1 MDDNP
6 ANPSDEHLP
15 DIGCSTAARSAGKM
29 RRMEETWSIVYES
42 RHRRRCTE
50 RSLVLDSLDIPHEV
64 LQGEAGW
71 AIAVPA
77 SDTEAAR
84 RELAQ
89 YARENLVASPGGPVR
104 LPVYQDALPG
114 IIGYFVILLVVA
126 WAAGTSLFGRDWV
139 AAGRVDGELLRQG
152 ELWRLVTAQTLHG
165 SLKHLLGNLGFG
177 ALFGLF
183 AGRLL
188 GSGVAWLVIVLAACL
203 ANELNVLLLDN
214 SHRSI
219 GASTA
224 VFAALGVVAAYVWS
238 SNFMS
243 QDRWPYRVGPL
254 VGGLALLAFTGTGD
268 ANTDIGAHLMG
279 FVFGFAAGAA
289 LAHSRLP
296 LDQARLQRGAAVLAI
311 ALVISAWGLAFSVAG

>member
-1 MDDNP
+1 M
-6 ANPSDEHLP
+6 L
-15 DIGCSTAARSAGKM
+15 
-29 RRMEETWSIVYES
+29 RMEDTWSIVYES
-42 RHRRRCTE
+42 QHRQRCTE

-77 SDTEAAR
+77 SNAEAAR

-89 YARENLVASPGGPVR
+89 YARENLVSTPVR
-104 LPVYQDALPG
+104 PVRQPVYQDAMPG
-114 IIGYFVILLVVA
+114 IVVYFAILLLVA
-126 WAAGTSLFGRDWV
+126 WAAGTSLFGKDWL

-152 ELWRLVTAQTLHG
+152 ELWRLITAQTLHG

-177 ALFGLF
+177 ALFGLL

-203 ANELNVLLLDN
+203 ANELNVLLLDS

-238 SNFMS
+238 SRFMS

-279 FVFGFAAGAA
+279 FAFGFAAGTA
-289 LAHSRLP
+289 LARSRLR
-296 LDQARLQRGAAVLAI
+296 LDDARLQHAAAI
-311 ALVISAWGLAFSVAG
+311 TAIGLVAGAWGLAFFFTG

>member
-1 MDDNP
+1 MSP
-6 ANPSDEHLP
+6 
-15 DIGCSTAARSAGKM
+15 GKM
-29 RRMEETWSIVYES
+29 RRMEDTWVIVYES
-42 RHRRRCTE
+42 QHRQRCTE
-50 RSLVLDSLDIPHEV
+50 RSLVLDSLNIPHEV
-64 LQGEAGW
+64 LQGETGW

-77 SDTEAAR
+77 SAGEAAR

-89 YARENLVASPGGPVR
+89 YARENLVAGPVR
-104 LPVYQDALPG
+104 PIRRPVYQNAVPG
-114 IIGYFVILLVVA
+114 IVGYFAILLVVA

-188 GSGVAWLVIVLAACL
+188 GSGVAWLVIVLAACV
-203 ANELNVLLLDN
+203 ANELNVLLLDS

-224 VFAALGVVAAYVWS
+224 VFAALGVVAAYVWTS
-238 SNFMS
+238 RFMA

-254 VGGLALLAFTGTGD
+254 VGGMALLAFTGTGD

-289 LAHSRLP
+289 LARSGVQ
-296 LDQARLQRGAAVLAI
+296 LDNDRVQRATAVMAVV
-311 ALVISAWGLAFSVAG
+311 LVIGAWGLAFFATR

>member
-1 MDDNP
+1 
-6 ANPSDEHLP
+6 
-15 DIGCSTAARSAGKM
+15 M
-29 RRMEETWSIVYES
+29 RHMEDTWSIVYES
-42 RHRRRCTE
+42 PHRRHCAE
-50 RSLVLDSLDIPHEV
+50 RSLVLDSLDIPHEI

-71 AIAVPA
+71 AIAVPTGNA
-77 SDTEAAR
+77 EAAR

-89 YARENLVASPGGPVR
+89 YARENLAASPGRPVR
-104 LPVYQDALPG
+104 QPVYQDAIPG
-114 IIGYFVILLVVA
+114 IVVYFAILLLVA
-126 WAAGTSLFGRDWV
+126 WAAGTSLFGKDWL

-188 GSGVAWLVIVLAACL
+188 GSGVAWLVIILAACL

-224 VFAALGVVAAYVWS
+224 VFAALGLVAAYVWS
-238 SNFMS
+238 LRFMS

-279 FVFGFAAGAA
+279 FIFGFAAGAA
-289 LAHSRLP
+289 IARSRLR
-296 LDQARLQRGAAVLAI
+296 LDRAQLQRGAAIIAI
-311 ALVISAWGLAFSVAG
+311 ALVIGAWGLAFSFTG

>member
-1 MDDNP
+1 
-6 ANPSDEHLP
+6 
-15 DIGCSTAARSAGKM
+15 M
-29 RRMEETWSIVYES
+29 RHMEDTWSIVYES
-42 RHRRRCTE
+42 PHRRHCTE

-64 LQGEAGW
+64 LQGETGW
-71 AIAVPA
+71 AIAVPTEDA
-77 SDTEAAR
+77 EAAK

-89 YARENLVASPGGPVR
+89 YARENLAASPGMPAR
-104 LPVYQDALPG
+104 QPVYQDAIPG
-114 IIGYFVILLVVA
+114 IVMYFAILLLVA
-126 WAAGTSLFGRDWV
+126 WAAGTSLFGKDWL

-188 GSGVAWLVIVLAACL
+188 GSGVAWLVIILAACL
-203 ANELNVLLLDN
+203 ANELNVLLLDD

-224 VFAALGVVAAYVWS
+224 VFAALGLVAAYVWS
-238 SNFMS
+238 SRLMS
-243 QDRWPYRVGPL
+243 QDRWPYRTGPL

-279 FVFGFAAGAA
+279 FVFGFAAGAMIA
-289 LAHSRLP
+289 RSRLR
-296 LDQARLQRGAAVLAI
+296 LDQAELQRRAAIIAI
-311 ALVISAWGLAFSVAG
+311 ALVIGAWGLAFSLTG